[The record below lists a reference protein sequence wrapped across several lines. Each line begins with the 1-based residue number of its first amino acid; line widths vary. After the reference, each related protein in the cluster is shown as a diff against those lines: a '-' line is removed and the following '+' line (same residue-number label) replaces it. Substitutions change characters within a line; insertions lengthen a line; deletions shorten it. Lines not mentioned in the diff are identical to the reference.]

1 MSPPST
7 SIVELNVGGVFYTTS
22 LRTLCSD
29 PKSKLCKIFAKIG
42 GNGDS
47 SPTAAEDD
55 SDPDSDAFVSKDSK
69 GLPLSHAAPNT
80 NTFGGKIEELS

>member
-29 PKSKLCKIFAKIG
+29 PKSKLCRMFAKIG
-42 GNGDS
+42 DGNGDS
-47 SPTAAEDD
+47 SAQPPEDE
-55 SDPDSDAFVSKDSK
+55 SEPDFNVISKDSK
-69 GLPLSHAAPNT
+69 GR
-80 NTFGGKIEELS
+80 